1 MAIAAIFKGP
11 VVNTPLGELQTYTM
25 SAEERIAIVRNCD
38 NVQALRR
45 ALDSD
50 SLQKSVEYAIRSRL
64 RRLGSVA

>member
-25 SAEERIAIVRNCD
+25 SADERIAIVRTCD

-50 SLQKSVEYAIRSRL
+50 SLQRTVEDAIRRRI
-64 RRLGSVA
+64 RRLESS

>member
-1 MAIAAIFKGP
+1 MAIAAIFKSQ

-25 SAEERIAIVRNCD
+25 SADDRIAIVRNCD